1 MSRCAYLMLNVHVN
15 ANKQLKVEKVWVVG
29 DIGSQIIN
37 RDNAV
42 HQVQGAEIDGLSHL
56 MSYEITVAQGRV
68 QQDNFNDYSPVRIS
82 QAPPEIDVLFLK
94 TEFVPTGLG
103 EPALP
108 PILPAVCNAIFTAT
122 GVRIRKLPLAKNGFS
137 WA

>member
-94 TEFVPTGLG
+94 TEFAPTGLG